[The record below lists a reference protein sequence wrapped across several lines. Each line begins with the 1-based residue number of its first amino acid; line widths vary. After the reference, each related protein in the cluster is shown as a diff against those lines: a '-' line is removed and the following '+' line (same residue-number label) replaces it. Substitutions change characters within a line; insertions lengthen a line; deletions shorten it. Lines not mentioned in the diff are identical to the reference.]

1 MPNSP
6 AETFPYSKDFRES
19 RSSCT
24 RERTKL
30 RHAAALALVGWYLLM
45 PPTSHDHP
53 SGNVDAPLAQWAKRP
68 TTYRDKAECEHV
80 LDQQRRLWNAKN
92 RQLKVRF
99 FKQAQ
104 CVATDDPRLK
114 EK

>member
-1 MPNSP
+1 M
-6 AETFPYSKDFRES
+6 
-19 RSSCT
+19 
-24 RERTKL
+24 KL
-30 RHAAALALVGWYLLM
+30 RHAAALALVGWYLVI
-45 PPTSHDHP
+45 PPTSRDYP
-53 SGNVDAPLAQWAKRP
+53 SGDVDAPLSEWAKRP

-114 EK
+114 EKGICEAPPRRRARTCRLVSSRYPRPS

>member
-1 MPNSP
+1 MGKAS
-6 AETFPYSKDFRES
+6 DHLS
-19 RSSCT
+19 RQ
-24 RERTKL
+24 
-30 RHAAALALVGWYLLM
+30 G
-45 PPTSHDHP
+45 
-53 SGNVDAPLAQWAKRP
+53 
-68 TTYRDKAECEHV
+68 ECEHV